1 VHRSEFFS
9 CAVDEDWVW
18 VSSDEASLCSQ
29 QAIVCNDTSKA
40 EIFNEFS
47 FFERGDGFGLREGPC
62 ADWCFW

>member
-9 CAVDEDWVW
+9 FAVDEDRMG

-29 QAIVCNDTSKA
+29 QAIVRNDTSEA
-40 EIFNEFS
+40 EVFDEFS
-47 FFERGDGFGLREGPC
+47 FFERGDGCGLREGSC